1 MCGAHRGQD
10 RVFKW
15 REVAA
20 LAELEFLLEITGKIV
35 VPRELDRWRK
45 RSVSL
50 HEYFAGGFSAPRASC
65 YLCEKLK
72 SAFSRAKIRQMQ
84 RQIGIDDS
92 DQGHI
97 RKMETLRDHLCTD
110 EDVDFAR
117 TKVSQCFAIRF
128 LTRHGVCIHAA
139 HHSFGK
145 NLRHG

>member
-1 MCGAHRGQD
+1 MCGAHRDQD
-10 RVFKW
+10 GVFER

-20 LAELEFLLEITGKIV
+20 LAELEFLLEIASKIV

-50 HEYFAGGFSAPRASC
+50 HEYFARGFSAPRASC

-72 SAFSRAKIRQMQ
+72 RA
-84 RQIGIDDS
+84 
-92 DQGHI
+92 
-97 RKMETLRDHLCTD
+97 
-110 EDVDFAR
+110 FAR
-117 TKVSQCFAIRF
+117 AKVSQCFAICF

>member
-1 MCGAHRGQD
+1 MCGAHRDQD

-20 LAELEFLLEITGKIV
+20 LAELEFLLEISGKIV

-65 YLCEKLK
+65 SLCEKLK

-110 EDVDFAR
+110 
-117 TKVSQCFAIRF
+117 
-128 LTRHGVCIHAA
+128 
-139 HHSFGK
+139 
-145 NLRHG
+145 